1 MKKWAKIITLSSIVV
16 LASASAQIAY
26 ADTNTSQNEN
36 AITTVSPNTGTTTA
50 PSNATTVPV
59 VAPNAGT
66 TTIPSS
72 DTTVPAVAPN
82 AGTTTIP
89 SSDTTVPAVAPNTG
103 TTTIPSSDTTVPA
116 VSPNTGTTTAPSSD
130 TTVPSVPTSPSEQPS
145 VVAPTDPGTTV
156 ATGSS
161 SETSSSSNSSSSSS
175 SSATTPTSED
185 KNKKDNATSDNKVS
199 VSTIDGGTT
208 TLIPDVKVPTNNPG
222 VSAQTAVEAG
232 ASQVG
237 TTSQVT
243 GQVVQEVSPSA
254 PVQTETGAS
263 IVSTQNGNV
272 VLSDGSVIAPE
283 EVGGTVNEDKTISV
297 KDKDGKLKT
306 LPNTGLKESILL
318 TFAGFGLLA
327 IVISFFLKKRSN

>member
-16 LASASAQIAY
+16 LASASAQIVY
-26 ADTNTSQNEN
+26 ADTNTSQNET
-36 AITTVSPNTGTTTA
+36 AI
-50 PSNATTVPV
+50 PV
-59 VAPNAGT
+59 VAPNTGT

-72 DTTVPAVAPN
+72 DTTVPVVAPN

-161 SETSSSSNSSSSSS
+161 SETSSSSS

-185 KNKKDNATSDNKVS
+185 KNKKDNDTSDNKVS

-272 VLSDGSVIAPE
+272 VLSDGSVVAPE
-283 EVGGTVNEDKTISV
+283 VVGGTVNEDKTISV
-297 KDKDGKLKT
+297 TDKDGKLKT

>member
-16 LASASAQIAY
+16 LASASAQIVY
-26 ADTNTSQNEN
+26 ADTNASQNKT
-36 AITTVSPNTGTTTA
+36 AITAVSPNTGTTTA
-50 PSNATTVPV
+50 PSSDTTVPV

-161 SETSSSSNSSSSSS
+161 SETSSSSS

-272 VLSDGSVIAPE
+272 VLSDGSVVAPE
-283 EVGGTVNEDKTISV
+283 VVGGTVNEDKTISV
-297 KDKDGKLKT
+297 TDKDGKLKT

-318 TFAGFGLLA
+318 TLAGFGLLA

>member
-26 ADTNTSQNEN
+26 ADTNTSQKET
-36 AITTVSPNTGTTTA
+36 AIPVVVPNTGATTI
-50 PSNATTVPV
+50 PSSDTTVPV

-72 DTTVPAVAPN
+72 DTTVPAVSSN
-82 AGTTTIP
+82 TGTTTTP
-89 SSDTTVPAVAPNTG
+89 SSDTT
-103 TTTIPSSDTTVPA
+103 
-116 VSPNTGTTTAPSSD
+116 
-130 TTVPSVPTSPSEQPS
+130 VPTSPSEQPP

-161 SETSSSSNSSSSSS
+161 SQTSSNSS
-175 SSATTPTSED
+175 SSATTPTSAD

-272 VLSDGSVIAPE
+272 VLSDGSVVAPE
-283 EVGGTVNEDKTISV
+283 VVGGTVNEDKTISV
-297 KDKDGKLKT
+297 TDKDGKLKT

-318 TFAGFGLLA
+318 TLAGFGLLA

>member
-26 ADTNTSQNEN
+26 ADTNTSQKET
-36 AITTVSPNTGTTTA
+36 AIPVVVPNTGA
-50 PSNATTVPV
+50 
-59 VAPNAGT
+59 

-89 SSDTTVPAVAPNTG
+89 SSDTTVPAVSSNTG
-103 TTTIPSSDTTVPA
+103 TTTTPSSDTT
-116 VSPNTGTTTAPSSD
+116 
-130 TTVPSVPTSPSEQPS
+130 VPTSPSEQPP

-161 SETSSSSNSSSSSS
+161 SQTSSNSS
-175 SSATTPTSED
+175 SSATTPTSAD

-272 VLSDGSVIAPE
+272 VLSDGSVVAPE
-283 EVGGTVNEDKTISV
+283 VVGGTVNEDKTISV
-297 KDKDGKLKT
+297 TDKDGKLKT
-306 LPNTGLKESILL
+306 LPNTGTAESILGTIGAMLL
-318 TFAGFGLLA
+318 TAVGYFY
-327 IVISFFLKKRSN
+327 KKKLF

>member
-16 LASASAQIAY
+16 LASASAQMVY
-26 ADTNTSQNEN
+26 ADTNASQNET
-36 AITTVSPNTGTTTA
+36 AITAVSPNTGTTTA

-72 DTTVPAVAPN
+72 DTTVPAV
-82 AGTTTIP
+82 
-89 SSDTTVPAVAPNTG
+89 
-103 TTTIPSSDTTVPA
+103 
-116 VSPNTGTTTAPSSD
+116 SPNT
-130 TTVPSVPTSPSEQPS
+130 
-145 VVAPTDPGTTV
+145 GTTV

-161 SETSSSSNSSSSSS
+161 SAASSSSSS
-175 SSATTPTSED
+175 STTTTTATTPTSED

-199 VSTIDGGTT
+199 VPTIDGGTT

-272 VLSDGSVIAPE
+272 VLSDGSVVAPE
-283 EVGGTVNEDKTISV
+283 AVGGTVNEDKTISV
-297 KDKDGKLKT
+297 TDKDGKLKT

-327 IVISFFLKKRSN
+327 IVVSFFLKKRSN

>member
-50 PSNATTVPV
+50 PSNA
-59 VAPNAGT
+59 
-66 TTIPSS
+66 
-72 DTTVPAVAPN
+72 TTVPAVAPN

-161 SETSSSSNSSSSSS
+161 SETSSSSN

>member
-26 ADTNTSQNEN
+26 ADTNTSQKET
-36 AITTVSPNTGTTTA
+36 AIPVVVPNTGATTI
-50 PSNATTVPV
+50 PSSDTTVPA

-116 VSPNTGTTTAPSSD
+116 VSPNTGTATTPSSD
-130 TTVPSVPTSPSEQPS
+130 TTVPTSPSEQPS
-145 VVAPTDPGTTV
+145 VVAPTDPGATV

-161 SETSSSSNSSSSSS
+161 SATSSSSS

-199 VSTIDGGTT
+199 VPTIDGGTT

-272 VLSDGSVIAPE
+272 VLSDGSVVAPE
-283 EVGGTVNEDKTISV
+283 VVGGTVNEDKTISV
-297 KDKDGKLKT
+297 TDKDGKLKT

-318 TFAGFGLLA
+318 TSAGFGLLA
-327 IVISFFLKKRSN
+327 IVVSFFLKKRSN